1 MIWITSVRRY
11 DLFSW
16 PFVGRHT
23 EIAIFITQTTIDS
36 IKQNSHALTEWGLD
50 HTPSFTEEIST
61 VENRYKLS
69 LSHHQDN
76 KLYDG
81 RSRIWL
87 NGRTYHLLSGLIR
100 SIWFH
105 TVLPLCVRELIV
117 CIRQVNHINYDIQQQ
132 QRMLSTLF
140 VINLAIIQSYLLTSS
155 GSNMFQEEELALKHE
170 TNAFALKYVVFR

>member
-36 IKQNSHALTEWGLD
+36 IKRNSHALTEWGLD

-69 LSHHQDN
+69 LSLTIKITNCTMDAVE
-76 KLYDG
+76 YD
-81 RSRIWL
+81 
-87 NGRTYHLLSGLIR
+87 
-100 SIWFH
+100 
-105 TVLPLCVRELIV
+105 
-117 CIRQVNHINYDIQQQ
+117 
-132 QRMLSTLF
+132 
-140 VINLAIIQSYLLTSS
+140 
-155 GSNMFQEEELALKHE
+155 
-170 TNAFALKYVVFR
+170 